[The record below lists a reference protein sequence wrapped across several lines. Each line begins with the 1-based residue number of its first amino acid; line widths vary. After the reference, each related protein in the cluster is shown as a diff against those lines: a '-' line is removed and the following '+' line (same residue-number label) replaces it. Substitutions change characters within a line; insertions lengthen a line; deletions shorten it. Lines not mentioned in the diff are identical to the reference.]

1 MELFVS
7 DCPLA
12 EQPQCV
18 SRSKLNL
25 RRRNRPHKNNP
36 ATEATIAS
44 ETACCQFML
53 ATYAQKR
60 FAQPIFGVEQDCPVD
75 KQNNA

>member
-1 MELFVS
+1 MELFVP
-7 DCPLA
+7 DCPRA

-25 RRRNRPHKNNP
+25 RRRNCPRKNIP

-44 ETACCQFML
+44 ETACCQYML
-53 ATYAQKR
+53 AT
-60 FAQPIFGVEQDCPVD
+60 
-75 KQNNA
+75 